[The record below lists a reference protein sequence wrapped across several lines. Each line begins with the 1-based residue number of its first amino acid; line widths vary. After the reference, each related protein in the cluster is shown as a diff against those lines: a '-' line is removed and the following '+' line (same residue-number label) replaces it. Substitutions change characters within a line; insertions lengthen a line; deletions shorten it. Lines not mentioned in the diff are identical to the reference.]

1 MARSEPAFWIIFKL
15 CKVSSCSKYIW
26 IFWINTFWLINQDKP
41 QGPQLE
47 YLKTHCNCP
56 KLLLLERI
64 SKANRQN
71 YKTSRGRK
79 QHNKYEKLLFQV
91 AFKIK
96 WLNFTNIDFFFFPR
110 SDLILLTLAEL
121 LFTWHWQLGKPKSPP
136 TSQRRAGGRNT
147 RPGGTVQMRV
157 LMRGSTGASREP
169 RRWIVVSFWGLGSL
183 PAINQGLF
191 SKNLLRLCMQFQEP
205 WTSFSVSWAKDH

>member
-96 WLNFTNIDFFFFPR
+96 WLNFTNIDFFFFPPQWFNFANTGWA
-110 SDLILLTLAEL
+110 SVYLILTTGQAKVTTHLTEA
-121 LFTWHWQLGKPKSPP
+121 G
-136 TSQRRAGGRNT
+136 RRQEHQAGGDCPNA
-147 RPGGTVQMRV
+147 GADAWKH
-157 LMRGSTGASREP
+157 RG
-169 RRWIVVSFWGLGSL
+169 LQGSL
-183 PAINQGLF
+183 GGELWFLF
-191 SKNLLRLCMQFQEP
+191 EDWGPSLL
-205 WTSFSVSWAKDH
+205 